1 MANKHGIENLKD
13 LRAKNDGELKELIM
27 KLKKEVSEHMS
38 GILKG
43 KDKNAK
49 KAIALRRQMARI
61 QTILNERVNN

>member
-1 MANKHGIENLKD
+1 MAHKNGIENLKD
-13 LRAKNDGELKELIM
+13 LRVKNDGELKELFV

-49 KAIALRRQMARI
+49 KAIALRRQMARVK
-61 QTILNERVNN
+61 TILNERVNK